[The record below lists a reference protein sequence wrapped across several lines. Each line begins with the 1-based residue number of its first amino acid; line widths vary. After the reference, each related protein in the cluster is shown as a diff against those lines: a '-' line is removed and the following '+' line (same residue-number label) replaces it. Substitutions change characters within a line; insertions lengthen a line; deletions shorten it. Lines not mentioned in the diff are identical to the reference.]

1 MIGRTDIKINKKTNS
16 VPKKFM
22 ICCKHFEP
30 GMLKPPLFN
39 QLKDEAVPKAVQVS
53 VETSKPTLKAKNKM
67 VS

>member
-1 MIGRTDIKINKKTNS
+1 
-16 VPKKFM
+16 M